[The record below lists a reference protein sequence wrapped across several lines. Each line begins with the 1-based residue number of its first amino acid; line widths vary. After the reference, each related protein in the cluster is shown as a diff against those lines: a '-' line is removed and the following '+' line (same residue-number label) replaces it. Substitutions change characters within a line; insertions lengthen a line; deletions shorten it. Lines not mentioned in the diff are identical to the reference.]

1 MVCLILL
8 AIQLVRVSFLQNTK
22 DQKPSLAETLIS
34 DEKDVICEGTVY
46 RIENKSQS
54 TAIYLKDAVVSC
66 TDQKSKNQIIKEKK
80 ILVTIKNNKSG
91 KKIRMKIHHS
101 EILVTEYD
109 LDEIYSRYKKA
120 VKGHS
125 EKYRK
130 TKTKYNSIYL

>member
-34 DEKDVICEGTVY
+34 DEKNVICEGTVY

-80 ILVTIKNNKSG
+80 ILVTIKNNNSRFIRQG
-91 KKIRMKIHHS
+91 IRVILTKKVIIKNRESM
-101 EILVTEYD
+101 L
-109 LDEIYSRYKKA
+109 
-120 VKGHS
+120 GF
-125 EKYRK
+125 
-130 TKTKYNSIYL
+130 

>member
-46 RIENKSQS
+46 KIENKSQS

-80 ILVTIKNNKSG
+80 ILVIIKNNKSG
-91 KKIRMKIHHS
+91 KKIRMKIGQKLCGGQNS
-101 EILVTEYD
+101 RFIRQGIRVILT
-109 LDEIYSRYKKA
+109 KK
-120 VKGHS
+120 VIIKNRESMLGF
-125 EKYRK
+125 
-130 TKTKYNSIYL
+130 

>member
-46 RIENKSQS
+46 KIENKSQS

-80 ILVTIKNNKSG
+80 IQEQKILESRLKPKGQLSINN
-91 KKIRMKIHHS
+91 
-101 EILVTEYD
+101 E
-109 LDEIYSRYKKA
+109 
-120 VKGHS
+120 
-125 EKYRK
+125 
-130 TKTKYNSIYL
+130 